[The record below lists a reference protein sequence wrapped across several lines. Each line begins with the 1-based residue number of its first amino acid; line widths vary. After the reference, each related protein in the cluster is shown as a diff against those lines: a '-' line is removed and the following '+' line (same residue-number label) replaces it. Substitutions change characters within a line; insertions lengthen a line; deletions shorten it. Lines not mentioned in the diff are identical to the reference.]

1 MFLLSYN
8 QARYV
13 ALRPPH
19 AQDNDIEDPE
29 SISVEKRTNIT
40 KRPSTFVITIF
51 CLFFF
56 ATGFLCGEFIQ
67 EKGLI
72 SKLNQA
78 QNSRCQ
84 APSIRREWRSLSSDE
99 KTDYIS
105 AVRCLLSKPSKVP
118 AGTSLY
124 HDFPR
129 LHSVVGGD
137 SHNTALFLPWH
148 RYLLH
153 VYENELRSTC
163 GYNGSLTYWDW
174 SLDWES
180 LADSPVFSN
189 TTGFGGNGDSS
200 APESVGGGYCVT
212 DGPFSD
218 LELDVFGLED
228 DRHCLSRGFT
238 DGKVLGRLN
247 GDKVKPA
254 VIEEILRQPD
264 YASFFVKLEDGPH
277 NQIPNGIQGDFIKF
291 TAPNDPLFFLHH
303 SQLDRLWWMW
313 QQRNLRPR
321 LSDYGEIKKHEA
333 VTQTSLSD
341 AISIGGIMAPD
352 IHVSDVMSTESDLLC
367 YRY

>member
-13 ALRPPH
+13 SLRPPH
-19 AQDNDIEDPE
+19 GPDSDIDDPE
-29 SISVEKRTNIT
+29 STAEKRTNIT
-40 KRPSTFVITIF
+40 KRPSLFVIIIF
-51 CLFFF
+51 GIFLF
-56 ATGFLCGEFIQ
+56 AIGFLSGEFIQ
-67 EKGLI
+67 DRGLI
-72 SKLNQA
+72 AKLNQP

-84 APSIRREWRSLSSDE
+84 APSIRREWRSLGSDE
-99 KTDYIS
+99 KADYIS
-105 AVRCLLSKPSKVP
+105 AVRCLLSRPSKVT
-118 AGTSLY
+118 AGSSLY
-124 HDFPR
+124 HDFPL
-129 LHSVVGGD
+129 LHSVVGGV

-153 VYENELRSTC
+153 VYETELRSTC
-163 GYNGSLTYWDW
+163 SYNGSLTYWDW

-200 APESVGGGYCVT
+200 APESVGGGHCVT
-212 DGPFSD
+212 DGPFYD
-218 LELDVFGLED
+218 LKLAIFGLEE
-228 DRHCLSRGFT
+228 DRHCLSRGFA
-238 DGKVLGRLN
+238 DGNVMGRLN

-264 YASFFVKLEDGPH
+264 YASFFGKLEDGPH

-313 QQRNLRPR
+313 QQRNLRAR
-321 LSDYGEIKKHEA
+321 LSDYGETKKDKV
-333 VTQTSLSD
+333 VTQASLSD